1 MIKKIEENKIV
12 LDFTNEGNNYL
23 TNNSMSKAIAKVNIT
38 NDEITLNIEEV
49 ERNIKI
55 KYSKLENEDTYNK
68 IIDIVL
74 SKDEFVMKIGDD
86 EIKLQFVEV
95 IDNRNK

>member
-74 SKDEFVMKIGDD
+74 SKDEFVMKIGDE

>member
-1 MIKKIEENKIV
+1 MNKKIEENKMV
-12 LDFTNEGNNYL
+12 LDFTNEENNYL
-23 TNNSMSKAIAKVNIT
+23 SNNSMSKAIAKVNIT
-38 NDEITLNIEEV
+38 NDEIALNIEEV
-49 ERNIKI
+49 ERNIKM

-74 SKDEFVMKIGDD
+74 SKDEFVMKIGD
-86 EIKLQFVEV
+86 EEMELQFVEV

>member
-23 TNNSMSKAIAKVNIT
+23 TNNSTSKAIAKVNIT
-38 NDEITLNIEEV
+38 NDEITLNIKEV

-55 KYSKLENEDTYNK
+55 KYSKLENKDTYNK

-74 SKDEFVMKIGDD
+74 SKDEFVMKIGDE

-95 IDNRNK
+95 VDNRNK

>member
-1 MIKKIEENKIV
+1 MIKKKKENKIV
-12 LDFTNEGNNYL
+12 LDFKNKGKNYI
-23 TNNSMSKAIAKVNIT
+23 TNNSTSKAIAKVNIT

-49 ERNIKI
+49 ERNIKM

-74 SKDEFVMKIGDD
+74 SKDEFVMKIGDE

>member
-1 MIKKIEENKIV
+1 MIKKIEENKMV

-23 TNNSMSKAIAKVNIT
+23 TNNSTSKAIAKANIT

-49 ERNIKI
+49 ERNIKM

-74 SKDEFVMKIGDD
+74 SKDELVMKIGDE